1 MKDLGKWIRV
11 RRWAGGFYFAC
22 ILLNLLILVY
32 CTRIWYGYGKGAFY
46 GIQLGYYFRLVLAD
60 ISCSKAN
67 ATHATWIPYPDDK
80 RWMRRRERTHSDVT
94 KKSVSYLRLERLII
108 KICTSGAYPYA
119 IRGAYLYAI
128 RGASRYVIRL
138 HIDILRTCK

>member
-1 MKDLGKWIRV
+1 LSAPCPNPFEAAGKFAPCPYSYISFCGLRALGNDEGVVKDLGKWIRV

-32 CTRIWYGYGKGAFY
+32 CTRIWYGYGKGVFY

-80 RWMRRRERTHSDVT
+80 RWMRRREGLT
-94 KKSVSYLRLERLII
+94 LM
-108 KICTSGAYPYA
+108 
-119 IRGAYLYAI
+119 
-128 RGASRYVIRL
+128 
-138 HIDILRTCK
+138 

>member
-1 MKDLGKWIRV
+1 MDSGEEMGR
-11 RRWAGGFYFAC
+11 GFYFAC
-22 ILLNLLILVY
+22 ILLNLFDFSLLYEDMVW
-32 CTRIWYGYGKGAFY
+32 IWKGAFY

-80 RWMRRRERTHSDVT
+80 RWMRRRERTHPDVT
-94 KKSVSYLRLERLII
+94 KNPLSYLRLERLII

-119 IRGAYLYAI
+119 IQEHICMLY
-128 RGASRYVIRL
+128 RE
-138 HIDILRTCK
+138 HQDM